1 MRRDPLPN
9 SGMGPRSLGH
19 QACGVLTVSTVLKG
33 REDTEEKWRGTIV
46 LLSLKTIANLFLN
59 IHYCGPFPPRTEN
72 NSVGHI

>member
-1 MRRDPLPN
+1 MRRVPLP
-9 SGMGPRSLGH
+9 SSDMGPRFLGH
-19 QACGVLTVSTVLKG
+19 IACGVLTVSTVLKG

-59 IHYCGPFPPRTEN
+59 THYCGTSRRTEN